1 MTENEEPQLAK
12 QIASDIVKA
21 IKAKDQATLA
31 PLRMLK
37 AALVNHRVEKRREL
51 DNTEAVKVV
60 MRLVKQRQEAKIQFA
75 KGGREDLVNNEA
87 AEICVL
93 QSYLPPSPEPEKIQ
107 AAVQAAMK
115 ETGATSSK
123 DFGRVMKAAMTKLA
137 DLNVDGKTVNKLVK
151 EQLGDT

>member
-1 MTENEEPQLAK
+1 MTKNEEPQLAQ

-31 PLRMLK
+31 PLRMIK
-37 AALVNHRVEKRREL
+37 TALSNSRVEKRREL

-60 MRLVKQRQEAKIQFA
+60 MRLVKQSQEAKIQFA
-75 KGGREDLVNNEA
+75 KGGREDLANNEA
-87 AEICVL
+87 AEIRVL

-107 AAVQAAMK
+107 AAVQAAIE
-115 ETGATSSK
+115 ETGATSGK
-123 DFGRVMKAAMTKLA
+123 DFGRVMKATMTKLS

-151 EQLGDT
+151 ERLGDT